1 MMRRVYISAAHKSS
15 GKTTVSIGLCAALKD
30 RGLRVQP
37 FKKGPD
43 FIDPL
48 WLTQAAGR
56 PCHNL
61 DFHTMSAAEIGDCF
75 ATASQGADIA
85 VIEGNKGLF
94 DGVALDGSNSNAALA
109 RYLQAPVVLVINAQG
124 INRGIAPLVI
134 GYRHFDPDLPI
145 AGIILNRV
153 GGARHEAKLRA
164 VLKAFTDVPVL
175 GALWDSASAAISERH
190 LGLIPSGE
198 HDGAAAAVDRLMQI
212 IRDHVD
218 VGAIAGLGMGELSRT
233 TASPARKH
241 KPDLR
246 IGIPR
251 DAAFSFYYPGD
262 LEALSAGGAEL
273 VFFDALK
280 DRRLPEVDGLFIGG
294 GFPETQAGALAAN
307 TEMRGA
313 IRAAIEDGLPVYAE
327 CGGLMYLCRTLAWRG
342 ETHPMVGVLAADAAM
357 EAKPVGHGYVN
368 LKPTGAHPWWPES
381 TEGASTVVPAHEFHY
396 SRLINV
402 APETVYAYKVARGH
416 GIDGQNDGIV
426 YKNVLAGYAHLRD
439 VQASRWTGRFL
450 DFVRSHRHA
459 ARATSVVTSRCCCAP
474 TMAGAP
480 CDARL

>member
-15 GKTTVSIGLCAALKD
+15 GKTTVSIGLCAALKE

-56 PCHNL
+56 ACHNL
-61 DFHTMSAAEIGDCF
+61 DFHTMSIAEIRDCF
-75 ATASQGADIA
+75 AMASQDADIA

-109 RYLQAPVVLVINAQG
+109 RHLAAPVVLVINAQG

-134 GYRHFDPDLPI
+134 GYRHFDPDLPV

-175 GALWDSASAAISERH
+175 GALWDSASVSITERH

-198 HDGAAAAVDRLMQI
+198 HDEAASAVERLSRVIQ
-212 IRDHVD
+212 DHVD
-218 VGAIAGLGMGELSRT
+218 VDAIAHVEPGERPVSV
-233 TASPARKH
+233 TARPRRRAV
-241 KPDLR
+241 DLR
-246 IGIPR
+246 IGVPR

-262 LEALSAGGAEL
+262 LEALAAGGAEL
-273 VFFDALK
+273 VFFDTLK
-280 DRRLPEVDGLFIGG
+280 DKRLPEVDGLFIGG

-307 TEMRGA
+307 SGMRRA
-313 IRAAIEDGLPVYAE
+313 IRAAIEEGLPVYAE
-327 CGGLMYLCRTLAWRG
+327 CGGLMYLCRTLSWRG
-342 ETHPMVGVLAADAAM
+342 ATYPMVGALAADAQM
-357 EAKPVGHGYVN
+357 EEKPIGHGYVN
-368 LKPTGAHPWWPES
+368 LQPTAAHPWWPGGPV
-381 TEGASTVVPAHEFHY
+381 TGRAVVPAHEFHY
-396 SRLINV
+396 SHLVDV
-402 APETVYAYKVARGH
+402 AADTVYAYKVTRGH

-439 VQASRWTGRFL
+439 VQASPWTGRFL
-450 DFVRSHRHA
+450 DFVRNRRPA
-459 ARATSVVTSRCCCAP
+459 AGILADASCCCCAP
-474 TMAGAP
+474 SMAGAP
-480 CDARL
+480 CDARS